1 MSIPL
6 ASKASG
12 QVTVVDVTDAY
23 SVLLTSESYTF
34 VGNTTGAPSG
44 LSCATQVVA
53 YCGTQRC
60 SKISISTVTCPTGI
74 SATISNNNTSSPTIT
89 FETTATITAACE
101 ATIPVVV
108 DGVTINK
115 QFSFAVAKQGGTGL
129 DGKGIKSTTITY
141 QTSSSGATAPT
152 GTWSETIPST
162 DPSNPY
168 LWTRTVVTYTDD
180 TTSTSYSVSSTLE
193 GVSVGGRNL
202 ILKSDVWTA
211 INYEAPGITS
221 SITDG
226 VLKVVSTSGNAGW
239 QSFSK
244 DNVIED
250 NLNTGDTF
258 TFGIEIKS
266 EDGTCPPN
274 IYFKPGMGY
283 YPLKG
288 TVSSDYSWC
297 YYTGTWNKTN
307 DIHFH
312 FGWESA
318 IGTYYIRKIKFE
330 KGNIAT
336 DWTPAPEDQESNVT
350 SKIEQLKDSITLT
363 VSGVNSTATEALNK
377 ANSAKEYIDA
387 VSTQYGYPYSTEL
400 IIYGART
407 DYYYPVYFGFGNQS
421 IPREILV
428 SRWYG
433 MQAPSDWNTSTHAG
447 SLTFRI
453 KAIFGGWG
461 GADYQC
467 EILDFSEEYSTIV
480 GDVEVGVMNGYGLC
494 IWLRGGGTT
503 GAKYNVHSDQPLEY
517 TSDSNDWHAV
527 LPYIGVTTGTQ
538 FGWNGGT
545 ESSPKHSWTAAAPL
559 TSPNTTHL
567 NSLWA
572 LKTATTASSRI
583 EQLKDSITLSVTDG
597 TVGNTAKIKLG
608 IDNETR
614 EANIDL
620 TGAVTFSDLS
630 TAGSTTINGSNI
642 TTGTLSADLI
652 TTGTLSSDRLDTS
665 ALFANDITAT
675 GKIQFDN
682 GRYSLLIDETS
693 KKISLDSWGELYM
706 EGNPVRIHSPV
717 GYITLSAANGIRLQ
731 TSGDLTIGDKKLES
745 GYWTPTLSGMS
756 AYSYQKGRY
765 FKFGDIAIV
774 SFSIWGIMA
783 GSSTEQIKISGCP
796 LVPTDGGYAGGGSL
810 SGYYT
815 TDNTVFTS
823 WVTSTDGSFYA
834 YGQISGVGSKWE
846 SSGIYQKTSGEC
858 GGGGTIMFKTSS

>member
-34 VGNTTGAPSG
+34 VGNTTGAPTG
-44 LSCATQVVA
+44 LSCVTQVVA
-53 YCGTQRC
+53 YCGTQQC
-60 SKISISTVTCPTGI
+60 SKVSVSTVTCPTGI

-89 FETTATITAACE
+89 FKTTATITQACE
-101 ATIPVVV
+101 AAIPVVV

-115 QFSFAVAKQGGTGL
+115 KFSFAVAKQGTQGDKGST
-129 DGKGIKSTTITY
+129 GKGISSVTPQYYISTSKTSITGG
-141 QTSSSGATAPT
+141 SWSDTAPT
-152 GTWSETIPST
+152 NIEKGE
-162 DPSNPY
+162 Y
-168 LWTRTVVTYTDD
+168 LWTRMKLVYTNPASTEYTTATYDSMTD
-180 TTSTSYSVSSTLE
+180 S
-193 GVSVGGRNL
+193 R
-202 ILKSDVWTA
+202 
-211 INYEAPGITS
+211 
-221 SITDG
+221 
-226 VLKVVSTSGNAGW
+226 
-239 QSFSK
+239 
-244 DNVIED
+244 
-250 NLNTGDTF
+250 
-258 TFGIEIKS
+258 
-266 EDGTCPPN
+266 
-274 IYFKPGMGY
+274 
-283 YPLKG
+283 
-288 TVSSDYSWC
+288 
-297 YYTGTWNKTN
+297 
-307 DIHFH
+307 
-312 FGWESA
+312 
-318 IGTYYIRKIKFE
+318 
-330 KGNIAT
+330 
-336 DWTPAPEDQESNVT
+336 
-350 SKIEQLKDSITLT
+350 IEQLEDSITLT

-377 ANSAKEYIDA
+377 ATSAKEYIDA

-433 MQAPSDWNTSTHAG
+433 LQAPSDWNTSKHAG

-461 GADYQC
+461 GVDYQC
-467 EILDFSEEYSTIV
+467 EILDFSEKYSTIV
-480 GDVEVGVMNGYGLC
+480 GDVEVGVMDGYGLC

-527 LPYIGVTTGTQ
+527 LPYIGVTTGAQ
-538 FGWNGGT
+538 FGWHGGT

-620 TGAVTFSDLS
+620 TSAVTFSDLS

-717 GYITLSAANGIRLQ
+717 GYITLSAANGINLQ

-783 GSSTEQIKISGCP
+783 GSNTSRITISGCP
-796 LVPTDGGYAGGGSL
+796 LVPADGGYSGGGSL

-815 TDNTVFTS
+815 TDNTVFTN
-823 WVTSTDGSFYA
+823 WAVSTDGCFYA
-834 YGQISGVGSKWE
+834 YGQIPGSGNKWE